1 MRTRNKSIN
10 FAPSAPDTAKLRR
23 LLRRDCQC
31 KHRGRPAHFTDLY
44 EIPAFTTG
52 KRCPSLAVMLAV
64 EM

>member
-31 KHRGRPAHFTDLY
+31 KHRGQTSHFTDLH

-52 KRCPSLAVMLAV
+52 KSCQSMIVMLA
-64 EM
+64 